1 MYFVSMTLPR
11 PHIHRRIS
19 TALDRSRIVAL
30 LGPRQCGKTT
40 LARMFLPPDHPAYF
54 DLEDPVSLA
63 RLSEPMTALAGLQG
77 LVVIDEIQRAPHLFQ
92 VLRVLADR
100 TPLPARFLILGS
112 ASPEVIKG
120 ASESLAGRVEM
131 ISIGGFHLPEVG
143 AASQAMHWLRG
154 GFPLSYL
161 AASDEDSFA
170 WRKNFVRTF
179 LELDL
184 PQFGLRLPP
193 QTFFRFWS
201 MLAHYHGQVWN
212 GAEPARALG
221 VSETTVRRYL
231 DLLEGTFLIRTL
243 QPWHANISKR
253 QVKAP
258 KLFFRDSGL
267 LHHLLGIH
275 TPLELETHP
284 KSGASWEGYA
294 VEEILT
300 TVEPDEAYFW
310 GTHAGAELDLL
321 LVKDGRRI
329 GIECKRV
336 DAPKLT
342 PSIKTA
348 LTDLELDHLAVVYPG
363 NRRYS
368 LSDQVTAFPLVSLA
382 EADGLPRLL

>member
-1 MYFVSMTLPR
+1 MTLPR

-63 RLSEPMTALAGLQG
+63 RLSEPMTALGGLQG
-77 LVVIDEIQRAPHLFQ
+77 VVVIDEIQRAPHLFQ

-131 ISIGGFHLPEVG
+131 ISMGGFHLPEVG
-143 AASQAMHWLRG
+143 VASQVTHWLRG

-184 PQFGLRLPP
+184 PQFGLRLPA

-267 LHHLLGIH
+267 LHHLLGVH

-284 KSGASWEGYA
+284 KSGASWEGYV
-294 VEEILT
+294 VEEILAA
-300 TVEPDEAYFW
+300 VEPDEAYFW

-321 LVKDGRRI
+321 LVKNGRRI
-329 GIECKRV
+329 GVECKRV
-336 DAPKLT
+336 DAPRLT
-342 PSIKTA
+342 PSLKTA
-348 LTDLELDHLAVVYPG
+348 LTDLDLDHLAIVYPG
-363 NRRYS
+363 NRRYA
-368 LSDQVTAFPLVSLA
+368 LSDRVTAFPLVSLA
-382 EADGLPRLL
+382 EVDGFFL